1 MDEVKQS
8 KGEKHIEQLM
18 QELQPDSDRYRVLAT
33 AKQFKASWAELGERL
48 IQVSQRS
55 LFKDW
60 GYDSFSDYCSREIR
74 IRKATAE
81 KLTLA
86 YRFLERQEP
95 GLLARSEGLQP
106 LPDYRSIDLLRRAHE
121 EGQFEPEQY
130 QALREAVVEDER
142 SLPVVRKQFQ
152 EVTRA
157 REEQVTTRLRQ
168 ARVALSTARRLQ
180 TALEPLDDVAARHR
194 AALDSLLAELAATE
208 EDAALAAGERNEEP
222 DESGG
227 QAEP

>member
-1 MDEVKQS
+1 MSEIKQT
-8 KGEKHIEQLM
+8 KAEKYIEQLM
-18 QELQPDSDRYRVLAT
+18 QELQPESDRYRVLAT

-48 IQVSQRS
+48 VNVNQHS
-55 LFKDW
+55 LFRDW
-60 GYDSFSDYCSREIR
+60 GYDSFGDYCSREIR

-86 YRFLERQEP
+86 YRFLEREEP
-95 GLLARSEGLQP
+95 GVLARKDSLQP
-106 LPDYRSIDLLRRAHE
+106 LPDYRSIDLLRRAQE

-157 REEQVTTRLRQ
+157 KEETITTNLRQ
-168 ARVALSTARRLQ
+168 ARLALNTARRLL
-180 TALEPLDDVAARHR
+180 TALEPMGEVHVKNRPALESLVADLA
-194 AALDSLLAELAATE
+194 SLE
-208 EDAALAAGERNEEP
+208 EEAALAVGEKNQDP
-222 DESGG
+222 GES
-227 QAEP
+227 E